1 MEMKS
6 ARKVLLI
13 ALALLA
19 ILPAGSFAADDK
31 KIVIGVTP
39 FPHAEIVK
47 VAVPLLEKEGYTVDI
62 KEFNDYVTPN
72 IALNDGSL
80 TANFFQHIPYLD
92 DQVKNQNYDIVWVAK
107 VHIEPLGIYSKKVK
121 SVGEIPSGATIA
133 VPNDPTNNAR
143 ALRVLEKAG
152 LIKVKPGE
160 LVTAR
165 DITDNPKNIKIVEL
179 EAAQLPRTLDD
190 TTASVINTNF
200 AVEAGLI
207 PAKDAIAIEDK
218 DSPYANILV
227 VRKADVDKPAIKAL
241 AKALNSPEVKKY
253 IEVELV
259 PKGIVPAF

>member
-1 MEMKS
+1 MKQI
-6 ARKVLLI
+6 RGILFL
-13 ALALLA
+13 ALALLFV
-19 ILPAGSFAADDK
+19 LPAGSRAADDK

-47 VAVPLLEKEGYTVDI
+47 VAAPLLEKEGYTVEI

-92 DQVKNQNYDIVWVAK
+92 DQVKNQKYDIAWIAK

-121 SVGEIPSGATIA
+121 SIGEIQSGANIA

-152 LIKVKPGE
+152 LIKVKEGE

-165 DITDNPKNIKIVEL
+165 DITDNPRNVKIVEL

-218 DSPYANILV
+218 DSPYANVLV
-227 VRKADVDKPAIKAL
+227 VRKADLDKPAIKAL

-253 IEVELV
+253 IDTELT